1 MHLLLDTP
9 VILWWLDDAPDLSDK
24 AKQLLDS
31 ADAVH
36 ISAVSPRE
44 ITFKQHLGLLEGP
57 GDLAERVRD
66 LAFPS
71 IPVTAA
77 HGVRAGRLPLVHED
91 PFDRLLIA
99 QAQAH
104 RLALVTRN
112 ALIPQYDVTVMRV

>member
-1 MHLLLDTP
+1 MSGIAE
-9 VILWWLDDAPDLSDK
+9 VIAVRGAAQHGVSAQGPASDPGRP
-24 AKQLLDS
+24 A
-31 ADAVH
+31 A
-36 ISAVSPRE
+36 
-44 ITFKQHLGLLEGP
+44 GP
-57 GDLAERVRD
+57 PYARRR

-71 IPVTAA
+71 LPVTAA

-112 ALIPQYDVTVMRV
+112 ALIPQYDVTVVRV

>member
-1 MHLLLDTP
+1 MRLLLDTP
-9 VILWWLDDAPDLSDK
+9 VILWWLDDAPDLSEE
-24 AKQLLDS
+24 AKHLLAS

-36 ISAVSPRE
+36 ISAFSPWE
-44 ITFKQHLGLLEGP
+44 ITSKQHLGLLEGP
-57 GDLAERVRD
+57 GYLAERVRD

-71 IPVTAA
+71 LPVTAA

-104 RLALVTRN
+104 RLVLVTRSDW
-112 ALIPQYDVTVMRV
+112 IQQYDVTVVRV